1 MRNKTSLE
9 LESMVEFCLP
19 YQEQPFTKDISL
31 HIALKTEMIKNIW
44 TILSFHISCGKPK
57 SGIAR

>member
-1 MRNKTSLE
+1 MRNKTS

-44 TILSFHISCGKPK
+44 TILSFHISCEKHR